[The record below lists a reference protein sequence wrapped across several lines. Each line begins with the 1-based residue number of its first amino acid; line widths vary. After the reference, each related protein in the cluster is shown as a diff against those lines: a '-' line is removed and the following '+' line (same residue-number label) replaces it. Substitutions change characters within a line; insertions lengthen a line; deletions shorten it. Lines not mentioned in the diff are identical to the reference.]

1 MLDSNVVDIPLLKVQ
16 REYLEATEKMVAIV
30 SSRSCGKSFVACLHT
45 LLTMLD
51 GNNVVYFVQN
61 LEAWTKGPKIHFYH
75 FLTEM
80 KLLER
85 WKWNGSTYTGTLQ
98 TQWGEAKFYL
108 GTYGNPDAVRGATEV
123 SLVTL
128 DEFMLSSPEMLA
140 AITPI
145 MRGKNL
151 RGEMIH
157 PMIRMVSTP
166 NMSSPWQLMVIEA
179 EKNGIRLLRA
189 KMTENVFISAEQRE
203 LMARSIFD
211 DRLRQ
216 QEIEGEILLGDNSTS
231 MCALSDF
238 RDKQLLMSNQWPK
251 VWAGLDMAHSGD
263 RDRHV
268 FCALEDGVRIL
279 ALHEFGVAEA
289 IDVAM
294 WVKKFHAKYPITCIN
309 MDLAWSESIYDQ
321 LKYEIPCRQVPFGAA
336 AEDKESYANI
346 RAEMYFRGARA
357 IKDGLYV
364 YTDNEFID
372 KKLVAELKR
381 EMTNIHF
388 LQNTT
393 NKLIIEPKSDIRIRI
408 GHSPDVPDAFCLA
421 AHQIPKFEPAMTSK
435 AESYGQEYWD
445 TVHEIMEDF

>member
-1 MLDSNVVDIPLLKVQ
+1 MDSNTVDIPLLKVQ
-16 REYLEATEKMVAIV
+16 REYLEASEKMVAIV

-45 LLTMLD
+45 LLTMLE

-61 LEAWTKGPKIHFYH
+61 LEAWAKGPKIHFYH
-75 FLTEM
+75 FLREM

-151 RGEMIH
+151 KGELIH

-166 NMSSPWQLMVIEA
+166 NMSSPWQLMVIEH
-179 EKNGIRLLRA
+179 EKNGIRLLRS
-189 KMTENVFISAEQRE
+189 KMTDNIFISDEQRE
-203 LMARSIFD
+203 LMAKSIFD

-231 MCALSDF
+231 MCSLSDF
-238 RDKQLLMSNQWPK
+238 KDKQIIMPNQYPQ

-268 FCALEDGVRIL
+268 FCAIEDNVRLL
-279 ALHEFGVAEA
+279 ALHEFGVCDS

-294 WVKKFHAKYPITCIN
+294 WIKQFNSEHKITRLN
-309 MDLAWSESIYDQ
+309 MDLAWSESVFDQ
-321 LKYEIPCRQVPFGAA
+321 LKYEVPCVQVPFGAA

-364 YTDNEFID
+364 YTDSKFID
-372 KKLVAELKR
+372 QKLVTELKR

-388 LQNTT
+388 LQNMS

-421 AHQIPKFEPAMTSK
+421 AHLIPKFEPAMSQNQNNY
-435 AESYGQEYWD
+435 SQDYWD
-445 TVHEIMEDF
+445 SVHEIMEDF

>member
-1 MLDSNVVDIPLLKVQ
+1 MDSNIVDIPLLKVQ

-45 LLTMLD
+45 LLTMLE

-61 LEAWTKGPKIHFYH
+61 LEAWSKGPKLHFYH

-80 KLLER
+80 KLLDR

-108 GTYGNPDAVRGATEV
+108 GTYGNPDAIRGATEV

-145 MRGKNL
+145 MRGHNL
-151 RGEMIH
+151 RGELIH
-157 PMIRMVSTP
+157 PMTRMVSTP
-166 NMSSPWQLMVIEA
+166 NMSSSWQLMIIEH
-179 EKNGIRLLRA
+179 EKHGIRLLRS
-189 KMTENVFISAEQRE
+189 KMTDNVFISQEQRE
-203 LMARSIFD
+203 LMAKSIFD
-211 DRLRQ
+211 ERLRQ

-231 MCALSDF
+231 MCQLSDF
-238 RDKQLLMSNQWPK
+238 KDQQTIMSASYPQ

-268 FCALEDGVRIL
+268 FCAIEDGCRLL
-279 ALHEFGVAEA
+279 ALHEFGVCDS

-294 WVKKFHAKYPITCIN
+294 WIKKFHTKHKISRLN
-309 MDLAWSESIYDQ
+309 MDLAWSESVFDQ
-321 LKYEIPCRQVPFGAA
+321 LKYEIACNQVPFGSA
-336 AEDKESYANI
+336 AEDKDSYANI

-357 IKDGLYV
+357 IKEGLYV
-364 YTDNEFID
+364 YTQNEFID
-372 KKLVAELKR
+372 PKLVTELKR

-388 LQNTT
+388 LQNLS
-393 NKLIIEPKSDIRIRI
+393 NKLIIEPKSDIRIRV

-421 AHQIPKFEPAMTSK
+421 AHLIPKFEPAMNNNANGYS
-435 AESYGQEYWD
+435 QEYWD
-445 TVHEIMEDF
+445 AVHDMMEDF